1 MSTAGSGEARGGTG
15 PGTGGLEPLA
25 VAPPPFKVVIPA
37 RHASTRL
44 PGKPLLEIAGKPLIR
59 HVYERAQATA
69 AAEILIATDDERIAA
84 ACQAF
89 GAEVV
94 MTRGDHRSGTDRL
107 AEVIA
112 LRGWPDETLVV
123 NLQGDEAGM
132 PPALVDQVAAGLAG
146 HERVGMA
153 TLAYPIQDA
162 ETLFDPH
169 VVKVVTDAQGYALYF
184 SRAPIPWHRDEFQG
198 GRQTLPPGEGFLRH
212 IGLYAYRAAFLAR
225 FVAWPPA
232 PLELAE
238 SLEQL
243 RVLWHGEGIHVGLAN
258 EEPGPGVDTAA
269 DVQRLLAF
277 LARGQAA
284 RGASRDPG
292 GAFKP

>member
-1 MSTAGSGEARGGTG
+1 MSTAGSGEAGGGTG
-15 PGTGGLEPLA
+15 PDTRGLEPLA

-69 AAEILIATDDERIAA
+69 AAEILIATDDARIAA

-184 SRAPIPWHRDEFQG
+184 SRAPIPWHRDEFHG
-198 GRQTLPPGEGFLRH
+198 GRQTLPPGVGFLRH

-243 RVLWHGEGIHVGLAN
+243 RVLWHGEGIHVGLAT

-269 DVQRLLAF
+269 DVQRLLEF
-277 LARGQAA
+277 LGRGQAA

>member
-1 MSTAGSGEARGGTG
+1 MSTAGSGEAGGGTG
-15 PGTGGLEPLA
+15 LDTRGLEPLA

-69 AAEILIATDDERIAA
+69 AAEILIATDDARIAA

-184 SRAPIPWHRDEFQG
+184 SRAPIPWHRDEFHG

-243 RVLWHGEGIHVGLAN
+243 RVLWHGEGIHVGLAT